1 MKQIYEYNVNMLNF
15 IRKNILAIF
24 VLTILSGA
32 TAMASENPYV
42 IETDTGWVWFGY
54 KKDYIHRIVETQPR
68 FPGAEEDISS
78 QFEAIRRFIFQN
90 FPPPAFPVS
99 GRLQGT
105 VFVTFVVE
113 IDGSLTNIEI
123 LRSFDGLDEE
133 AIRVVKSMPNWIPGK
148 IRGRA
153 VRTQFN
159 MPIRFP

>member
-1 MKQIYEYNVNMLNF
+1 MLNF
-15 IRKNILAIF
+15 IKKNILAIF

-68 FPGAEEDISS
+68 FPGAEEGVDGHFRAIER
-78 QFEAIRRFIFQN
+78 FIHENRKRPPAIRFS
-90 FPPPAFPVS
+90 PP
-99 GRLQGT
+99 LTQGT
-105 VFVTFVVE
+105 VFITFVVE
-113 IDGSLTNIEI
+113 TDGSLTNIEI
-123 LRSFDGLDEE
+123 LRGVTSYRDEE
-133 AIRVVKSMPNWIPGK
+133 AIRLIEIMPNWIPGK

-159 MPIRFP
+159 MPIRFTIGV